1 MPDFGVAHYAFQ
13 KKFSVG
19 GASWTLDLSKVA
31 VNCKIKH
38 TNNKFAV

>member
-1 MPDFGVAHYAFQ
+1 MPDFGVGHYAFQ

-19 GASWTLDLSKVA
+19 GANWTLDPSKEA
-31 VNCKIKH
+31 VNSRIKH